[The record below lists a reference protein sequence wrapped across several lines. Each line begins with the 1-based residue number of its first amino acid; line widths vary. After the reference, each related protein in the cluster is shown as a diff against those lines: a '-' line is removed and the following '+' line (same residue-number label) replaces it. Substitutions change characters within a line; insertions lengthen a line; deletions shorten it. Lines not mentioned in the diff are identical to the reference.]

1 MLHLYFGAFDIVLY
15 LGGTYF
21 ALVLSKA
28 ICDSMDEGE
37 VVQTTTTAAEIA
49 PMQPIPAH
57 LAAPVAKREDASVKV
72 SINS

>member
-37 VVQTTTTAAEIA
+37 VGQTTTTAAEIA